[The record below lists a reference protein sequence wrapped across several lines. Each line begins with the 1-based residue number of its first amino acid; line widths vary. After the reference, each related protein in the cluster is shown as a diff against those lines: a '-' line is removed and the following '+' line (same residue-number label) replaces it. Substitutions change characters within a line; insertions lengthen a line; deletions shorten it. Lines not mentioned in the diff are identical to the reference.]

1 MNVSFQILKSRFCSF
16 YPDFYHFFN
25 VFQLVWLI
33 KNFSWFRFLLW
44 FSSSSLVLFVLSHS
58 QEHYFFFYS
67 CFFLLISMNLLMIF
81 LKKYVMHFCLKI
93 FKVVKV
99 RVIIYHFVVNM
110 KMNMVNK
117 RSNPHISPMI
127 IEMSKLCLKI
137 LFICFTFSPIFA
149 VSFFSIF

>member
-1 MNVSFQILKSRFCSF
+1 
-16 YPDFYHFFN
+16 
-25 VFQLVWLI
+25 
-33 KNFSWFRFLLW
+33 
-44 FSSSSLVLFVLSHS
+44 
-58 QEHYFFFYS
+58 
-67 CFFLLISMNLLMIF
+67 
-81 LKKYVMHFCLKI
+81 MHFGLKI

-99 RVIIYHFVVNM
+99 RVIIFHFVVNM

-149 VSFFSIF
+149 VSFFSIFLIFSPVMNLLIFHNLGSSSNPLVLSMIHFSFLGFCIFRRTLYYLIHIVQFFNYFHML